1 MTKNT
6 EMNMKDLEQ
15 VNGGDGIIISAE
27 RGENFRIK
35 QAVGIRRVVDGRTPS
50 PDFMIPRRP
59 GNTPIKKIP
68 VITEVKD
75 FQDNR
80 NLF

>member
-35 QAVGIRRVVDGRTPS
+35 QAVGIRRVVDGRS
-50 PDFMIPRRP
+50 DGYFLPRRP

-68 VITEVKD
+68 IITEVKD
-75 FQDNR
+75 LQENR